1 MNMKKYISIAVLS
14 IAILT
19 ACEQTPKKEEVNEK
33 ELDLHSDNPNFRTE
47 SVDSLKKIS
56 TVKMFNSIEEA
67 IAAKFVNDYVAFL
80 KEDKSDVDLKNWIA
94 TKSVTENF
102 INAFNKTLADTNS
115 KFDPVIN
122 SEEIPEKGFQVIS
135 NDDQDYVTLQRVSNP
150 SYTIKVKMVQVDGKW
165 KVDGCGA
172 VNIPTDKQ

>member
-1 MNMKKYISIAVLS
+1 MKKYISIAVLS
-14 IAILT
+14 IATLT
-19 ACEQTPKKEEVNEK
+19 ACEQTPKKEEVNKRTKIGIETVDK
-33 ELDLHSDNPNFRTE
+33 DNFE
-47 SVDSLKKIS
+47 EVKSLRLFDN
-56 TVKMFNSIEEA
+56 VQEA
-67 IAAKFVNDYVAFL
+67 KAARFVNKYIAFL

-115 KFDPVIN
+115 TFDPVIN
-122 SEEIPEKGFQVIS
+122 SEEIPEKGFQVVS